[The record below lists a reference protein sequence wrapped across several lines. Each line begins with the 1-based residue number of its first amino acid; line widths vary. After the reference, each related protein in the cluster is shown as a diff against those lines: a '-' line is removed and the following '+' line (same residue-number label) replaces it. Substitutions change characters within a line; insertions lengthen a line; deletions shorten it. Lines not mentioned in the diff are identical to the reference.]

1 MLENF
6 TDSQQFFM
14 VNEEWEI
21 IWISSFTFFIVYL
34 TSRHVQKQVLNFC
47 FLSTANFTYFTS
59 AGELLVSQN
68 RLGNAAS
75 SEHWQLSAGH
85 KWQIFR
91 SNCTWRSCDA
101 VEGVISWRFS
111 QLSTD
116 FVYRWEC
123 HFFMILNNL
132 NFSKLFAS
140 THQHPRGFA
149 SPSQRNRTN

>member
-14 VNEEWEI
+14 VNEECEI
-21 IWISSFTFFIVYL
+21 IWISSFTFFIILHRVTCKKSAQLLFSIDRKLY
-34 TSRHVQKQVLNFC
+34 TN
-47 FLSTANFTYFTS
+47 FTS

-75 SEHWQLSAGH
+75 TKHWQLSAGH
-85 KWQIFR
+85 EWQIFR

-101 VEGVISWRFS
+101 VEGVISRRFS
-111 QLSTD
+111 QLSTN

-123 HFFMILNNL
+123 HYFMIVNNL

-140 THQHPRGFA
+140 THQHPRDFA
-149 SPSQRNRTN
+149 NPSQRNHTN